1 MKIKHEIRKMKQ
13 TRKDKSGITYLYSF
27 GRYKYLTYK
36 EAKQKEEKYHI
47 CKAQLWE
54 GEELVSW

>member
-1 MKIKHEIRKMKQ
+1 MKIKYH
-13 TRKDKSGITYLYSF
+13 KSTKTFSF
-27 GRYKYLTYK
+27 GKYKYLTYL

>member
-1 MKIKHEIRKMKQ
+1 MKIKFHKATK
-13 TRKDKSGITYLYSF
+13 TYSF